1 MYHTMKTII
10 FYLCLLISP
19 FVSAEDWGK
28 TGHRVVGEIA
38 AQHLTKKTQ
47 RAIKKLLEGKSLA
60 YVSTYADEVKSD
72 ANYKKYSPW
81 HYVNLPLDKEYKDV
95 VPPEQGDIVQALNFC
110 IAQLQKKQL
119 SRADKIFALTFLI
132 HLVGDAHQPLHVG
145 KKEDRGG
152 NRHDVKWFGKN
163 SNLHRVWDS
172 EMINSYGM
180 SYSELA
186 NNLVPIFA
194 SINPALSE
202 QLNPLVWIQESQNA
216 VRTIYANTPQNSQ
229 LGYDYSYQY
238 FPLVQKRLYL
248 AGIRLAALLNQI
260 FDA

>member
-1 MYHTMKTII
+1 
-10 FYLCLLISP
+10 
-19 FVSAEDWGK
+19 
-28 TGHRVVGEIA
+28 
-38 AQHLTKKTQ
+38 
-47 RAIKKLLEGKSLA
+47 
-60 YVSTYADEVKSD
+60 
-72 ANYKKYSPW
+72 
-81 HYVNLPLDKEYKDV
+81 
-95 VPPEQGDIVQALNFC
+95 
-110 IAQLQKKQL
+110 
-119 SRADKIFALTFLI
+119 
-132 HLVGDAHQPLHVG
+132 
-145 KKEDRGG
+145 
-152 NRHDVKWFGKN
+152 
-163 SNLHRVWDS
+163 
-172 EMINSYGM
+172 MINSYGM

-216 VRTIYANTPQNSQ
+216 VRTIYANTLQNSQ